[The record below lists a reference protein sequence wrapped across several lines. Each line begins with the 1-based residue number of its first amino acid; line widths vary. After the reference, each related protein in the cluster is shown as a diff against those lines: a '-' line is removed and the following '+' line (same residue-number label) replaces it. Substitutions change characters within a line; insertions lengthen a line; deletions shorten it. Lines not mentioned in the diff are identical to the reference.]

1 MNRKMIPA
9 VLVTAASFAFAASV
23 RAESEDPC
31 AAMLQHAEQAVKHGK
46 QGHPDTLLEHAGAML
61 KGAKACKKKGALKP
75 SAMDHLDEAISHQES
90 TLDHGG
96 AGHDDIALKHAE
108 SALKHAN
115 EAVKAAGM

>member
-1 MNRKMIPA
+1 MNRKIMPA
-9 VLVTAASFAFAASV
+9 AVIMAASFAFAASA
-23 RAESEDPC
+23 RAGSEEPC
-31 AAMLQHAEQAVKHGK
+31 AEMQKHAEEAVKHGK
-46 QGHPDTLLEHAGAML
+46 RGHPDTLLEHAAAML
-61 KGAKACKKKGALKP
+61 KRAKVCKEKGTLTP